1 MPATSHYILRVI
13 LVATVLAATN
23 CVTVRAADTIR
34 LCTYNSLRFSQS
46 NEDGRVPLFHQ
57 ILDSLR
63 PDIMV
68 CQEVEDATLAVRF
81 ITDVLIYAP
90 FASSPFI
97 DGPDTDNQL
106 LYDQSKFTFISQ
118 RRISTTLRD
127 IAEFIVVTVPTN
139 GVQPDTIVLYSVHLK
154 ASDGSSE
161 AAQRAAEVN
170 TLMSS
175 VTAHRY
181 AVILGDLNLYSPN
194 EAAYK
199 SITGVSA
206 VRRFVDPLGT
216 NWVRDVA
223 ASAAIYTQCT
233 RMTNLGSCGGGVTGG
248 LDDRFDFIFVSEA
261 FAPRIVP
268 GSYSPFGNDGVS
280 RLNASIDDPPNT
292 LVSASM
298 AAALKCASD
307 HLPLSVD
314 IIIGETP
321 AGIDEVEQPF
331 AISANPSSGRF
342 QVAFLTPGLPLR
354 VYDTRGNLIYEG
366 EVLNNVAIID
376 LTNQPVGIYQLRHA
390 DRTLQLIVVR

>member
-1 MPATSHYILRVI
+1 MPATSHYTLRVI

-23 CVTVRAADTIR
+23 CVAVRAADTIR

-81 ITDVLIYAP
+81 ITDVLTFAP

-127 IAEFIVVTVPTN
+127 IAEFTVVTVPTN

-170 TLMSS
+170 RLMSS

-181 AVILGDLNLYSPN
+181 AIILGDLNLYTPN

-199 SITGVSA
+199 SITGASA

-223 ASAAIYTQCT
+223 SSAAIYTQCT

-268 GSYSPFGNDGVS
+268 GSYRPFGNDGVP
-280 RLNASIDDPPNT
+280 RLNASIDEPPNT

-314 IIIGETP
+314 IIVGETP
-321 AGIDEVEQPF
+321 AGIDDIEQPF

-354 VYDTRGNLIYEG
+354 VYDTRGKLIYEG

-376 LTNQPVGIYQLRHA
+376 LTNRPVGVYQLRHA
-390 DRTLQLIVVR
+390 NRTLQLLIAR